1 MAIAKKKMA
10 VNLNITSID
19 PMTINE
25 GLREIAAIIELLK
38 KRMQDV
44 LNIETIQIIADNGY
58 EDFEIVADSEGI
70 KIIPNNELL

>member
-1 MAIAKKKMA
+1 MAIAKKKMT
-10 VNLNITSID
+10 VNLNVTSID

-38 KRMQDV
+38 ERMQDV
-44 LNIETIQIIADNGY
+44 LNIEAIQIIADNGY

>member
-44 LNIETIQIIADNGY
+44 LNIEAIQIIADNGY